1 MLHPGPSRDKFLP
14 LGRHSLTTQAIN
26 VRELSRVLEAVP
38 GPGWY
43 ALLCVLELSASK
55 LPGIRCDHFCLDLQ
69 PWVPRQV
76 FKCESCHCP
85 LVLYPDCLPPG
96 QGPDLIEQ
104 ESDPLPGLLLS
115 CSLHSGGWSGF
126 LREAALCTVFLSRH
140 SEASTHS
147 IQGCYENQMCFI
159 YKSLCS
165 SSNLPKKKNCKQRM
179 QIIFQIDRFMKM
191 PVFILSF
198 LKTRESHKR
207 QFQKP

>member
-1 MLHPGPSRDKFLP
+1 MLHPGPSRDEFLP
-14 LGRHSLTTQAIN
+14 LERHSLTTQTIN
-26 VRELSRVLEAVP
+26 LQELSRVLEASP

-43 ALLCVLELSASK
+43 ALLCVLELSASQ
-55 LPGIRCDHFCLDLQ
+55 LPGVRCDHFCLDLQ

-76 FKCESCHCP
+76 YKCESCPCP

-96 QGPDLIEQ
+96 QEPDLIEQ

-115 CSLHSGGWSGF
+115 CSCTEEAGVLSSGKHPCAQPFWAG
-126 LREAALCTVFLSRH
+126 
-140 SEASTHS
+140 
-147 IQGCYENQMCFI
+147 IQRPPHTAHKDAMKIKCVLFI
-159 YKSLCS
+159 SPCAPPPTS
-165 SSNLPKKKNCKQRM
+165 QRKKNCKQRM

>member
-1 MLHPGPSRDKFLP
+1 MLHPGPSRDEFLP

-26 VRELSRVLEAVP
+26 VRELSRVLEAIP

-55 LPGIRCDHFCLDLQ
+55 LPGVRCDHFCLDLQ

-96 QGPDLIEQ
+96 QGLDLIEQ

-147 IQGCYENQMCFI
+147 TQGCYENQMCFI

-165 SSNLPKKKNCKQRM
+165 SSNLPKKKKLQTENANNFSNRSFYENACFYS
-179 QIIFQIDRFMKM
+179 IFFKD
-191 PVFILSF
+191 
-198 LKTRESHKR
+198 
-207 QFQKP
+207 